1 MKFVG
6 FRLTFKPRDICAPE
20 AEVPSLRLSL
30 FDCYMM
36 EYSNGVANSESEKC
50 FDEAS
55 GSWTKEKR

>member
-6 FRLTFKPRDICAPE
+6 FRLTFKPRDICAPD

-36 EYSNGVANSESEKC
+36 EYSNGVAN
-50 FDEAS
+50 
-55 GSWTKEKR
+55 